1 MMERYKAYKESGLP
15 WLDTI
20 PEHWEVKRIKDIFTE
35 IKEVVGERSDD
46 YTLLSLST
54 QGVIERD
61 IVSGKGKFPKEFNS
75 YKIVNPTNLVFC
87 LFDVDETPRTV
98 GYVQQTGMLTG
109 AYDVF
114 SVSNANTLYVYY
126 YFIALDNEKSLKP
139 LYRGLRKVIPMIS
152 FMSMPIYLPPLEEQQ
167 AIAEYLDRETVRIDR
182 IVELLTKQRER
193 YAQLKRSLISEVVT
207 HGLPH
212 HNYTMKEANLP
223 WLRTIPE
230 HWEVRRIKDI
240 LSSVFSGDW
249 GDEPIE
255 NNSYVCVRIADFDN
269 RTGKVVFK
277 DTPTYRSYPINSI
290 DSKQIHNG
298 DILLEKSGGG
308 ELVPV
313 ARVVLWDRAKEYSP
327 CLCANFIQVLRT
339 KRNEVIPMYLM
350 HLLTI
355 LHTMDIVRLH
365 IKQTT
370 GIQNLSLNT
379 YLNQSLPL
387 PPLEEQQEIVAYLDE
402 RCKRL
407 DRLVEAIDRK
417 IELLGSLKK
426 SLIEEVV
433 TGQRRITN

>member
-1 MMERYKAYKESGLP
+1 MMERYKAYKESELP
-15 WLDTI
+15 WLRTI

-61 IVSGKGKFPKEFNS
+61 IVSGKGKFPKEFDS

-182 IVELLTKQRER
+182 IVELLTKQREC

-212 HNYTMKEANLP
+212 HNPANYRT
-223 WLRTIPE
+223 LRL
-230 HWEVRRIKDI
+230 KDI
-240 LSSVFSGDW
+240 CIINPSYTGNLSDNEQVSFF
-249 GDEPIE
+249 PME
-255 NNSYVCVRIADFDN
+255 NIKQGYFINDQN
-269 RTGKVVFK
+269 RLLSEVKGKY
-277 DTPTYRSYPINSI
+277 TYCA
-290 DSKQIHNG
+290 NG
-298 DILLEKSGGG
+298 DIVMAKITPSFENGNIALLNGLTNGIGFGSS
-308 ELVPV
+308 EL
-313 ARVVLWDRAKEYSP
+313 
-327 CLCANFIQVLRT
+327 
-339 KRNEVIPMYLM
+339 IPFRPS
-350 HLLTI
+350 
-355 LHTMDIVRLH
+355 TMVDP
-365 IKQTT
+365 
-370 GIQNLSLNT
+370 T
-379 YLNQSLPL
+379 YLLYFLQTDQFKNKAIRTIKGVGGLRRIDIDDLKVFPISL

-417 IELLGSLKK
+417 IDLLGSLKK

>member
-1 MMERYKAYKESGLP
+1 MMFINDNATSNLFRL
-15 WLDTI
+15 
-20 PEHWEVKRIKDIFTE
+20 KDISIIMTGNTPS
-35 IKEVVGERSDD
+35 KEKVEYYGGKHNFYKPSDMVGDVLYSSEDSLTDLGALYGREAPTGS
-46 YTLLSLST
+46 TLVCCIGATLGKAIYLGKT
-54 QGVIERD
+54 GCFNQQINAVIPSNR
-61 IVSGKGKFPKEFNS
+61 VNS
-75 YKIVNPTNLVFC
+75 KYLYFQLITTRFQ
-87 LFDVDETPRTV
+87 DE
-98 GYVQQTGMLTG
+98 LK
-109 AYDVF
+109 
-114 SVSNANTLYVYY
+114 SNASYTTLPIINANK
-126 YFIALDNEKSLKP
+126 FSL
-139 LYRGLRKVIPMIS
+139 LT
-152 FMSMPIYLPPLEEQQ
+152 IYLPPLEEQR

-223 WLRTIPE
+223 WLDTIPE

-379 YLNQSLPL
+379 YLSQSLPL

-417 IELLGSLKK
+417 IDLLGSLKK

>member
-1 MMERYKAYKESGLP
+1 
-15 WLDTI
+15 
-20 PEHWEVKRIKDIFTE
+20 
-35 IKEVVGERSDD
+35 
-46 YTLLSLST
+46 
-54 QGVIERD
+54 
-61 IVSGKGKFPKEFNS
+61 
-75 YKIVNPTNLVFC
+75 
-87 LFDVDETPRTV
+87 
-98 GYVQQTGMLTG
+98 
-109 AYDVF
+109 
-114 SVSNANTLYVYY
+114 
-126 YFIALDNEKSLKP
+126 
-139 LYRGLRKVIPMIS
+139 
-152 FMSMPIYLPPLEEQQ
+152 
-167 AIAEYLDRETVRIDR
+167 
-182 IVELLTKQRER
+182 
-193 YAQLKRSLISEVVT
+193 
-207 HGLPH
+207 
-212 HNYTMKEANLP
+212 
-223 WLRTIPE
+223 
-230 HWEVRRIKDI
+230 
-240 LSSVFSGDW
+240 
-249 GDEPIE
+249 
-255 NNSYVCVRIADFDN
+255 
-269 RTGKVVFK
+269 
-277 DTPTYRSYPINSI
+277 YRSYPINSI

-379 YLNQSLPL
+379 YLSQSLPL
-387 PPLEEQQEIVAYLDE
+387 PPLEEQRAIAEYLDRETVRIDRIVELLTKQRERYAQLKRSLISEVVTHGLPHHNYTMKEANLPWLDTIPEHWEISRAKDMFKRMSRSVKETDEIITCFRDGQVTLRKLRRKDGFTESFKEIGYQGIRKGDLVIHQMDAFAGAIGISDSDGKGTPVYICLQPINHLYYNTYYAYLLREMASSQFIFSLRKGIRERSCDFRYDTFATLYLPVPPLEEQQEIVAYLDE